1 MDTTALLFNTRGDI
15 EMEEEN
21 YIEELDYEKE
31 YEEYYQKC
39 KDRARERIREK
50 DRKED
55 IDKYDKSPIRKD
67 ESDLD
72 SDEEAERQKLQNMTA
87 EQSHFAKPVSYT
99 HLTLPTIYSV

>member
-21 YIEELDYEKE
+21 YIEEPDYEKE

-67 ESDLD
+67 DLDLESDLD

-87 EQSHFAKPVSYT
+87 EQSHFAKQNKY
-99 HLTLPTIYSV
+99 